1 MEIPFDTTPQP
12 EMTPDFLEVI
22 KNNTIGN
29 YKTITWRNELL
40 IATDKY
46 VLPDFPITTEQLELV
61 KTYRQALRDFT
72 NNDYIM
78 PDKPDFIITLN

>member
-29 YKTITWRNELL
+29 YKTIT
-40 IATDKY
+40 
-46 VLPDFPITTEQLELV
+46 
-61 KTYRQALRDFT
+61 
-72 NNDYIM
+72 
-78 PDKPDFIITLN
+78 